1 LAVSIIFRN
10 FAHMKKVPT
19 YEELKKENVLLKER
33 IAYLERMLYGAK
45 SDKRIPQQVLDQ
57 PGLFDDFFKEALAE
71 KEKEVEKISEE
82 IHRESERRRN
92 VAKKKSTRPEKYQY
106 AGLEEEWRTEYPENI
121 DLDEYEVI
129 GEDVKR
135 ILHRT
140 PARIWVECV
149 RSPKL
154 RKKSEKDAV
163 HPSIIQ
169 APAPKAVIGGGHV
182 AADFLARII
191 VDKFAHHL
199 PEYRQ
204 VKMYAEQGVRLP
216 VSTVNGWVHAVA
228 DKLYPAYESQCE
240 LVRNAS
246 DYLQIDEVPWRIA
259 DRKDK
264 CRHGYAWQFL
274 DARPGSVGLY
284 FYYLKG
290 SRGGEIPRA

>member
-1 LAVSIIFRN
+1 
-10 FAHMKKVPT
+10 M
-19 YEELKKENVLLKER
+19 
-33 IAYLERMLYGAK
+33 
-45 SDKRIPQQVLDQ
+45 
-57 PGLFDDFFKEALAE
+57 
-71 KEKEVEKISEE
+71 
-82 IHRESERRRN
+82 
-92 VAKKKSTRPEKYQY
+92 
-106 AGLEEEWRTEYPENI
+106 
-121 DLDEYEVI
+121 
-129 GEDVKR
+129 
-135 ILHRT
+135 
-140 PARIWVECV
+140 
-149 RSPKL
+149 
-154 RKKSEKDAV
+154 
-163 HPSIIQ
+163 
-169 APAPKAVIGGGHV
+169 

-204 VKMYAEQGVRLP
+204 VKMYTEQGVRLP

-228 DKLYPAYESQCE
+228 DKLSPAYESQCE

-290 SRGGEIPRA
+290 SRGGEIPWAQLKDYKGAIQTDGYGVYDYFEETENVTLLSCMAHVRRKFTDAQKSFPELAAKALDYIGLLYEIEANLKARKAGYDEIRGERHKRPFLSWTSLRNGSKWRQTSAHRKTRSARP